1 MIKCTTPTIK
11 IYADLDFTEIEKCEI
26 DLAQEDVLVVKD
38 GIVENDYVYCTLNQ
52 EDTKDFKEG
61 NVDIQ
66 LKCKFKDGKSV
77 FASNIVKQPLNR
89 ILNDEVM

>member
-1 MIKCTTPTIK
+1 MVKCTTPTIK
-11 IYADLDFTEIEKCEI
+11 IYADLDFEEIEKFEI
-26 DLAQEDVLVVKD
+26 DIAQENVLVIKE
-38 GIVENDYVYCTLNQ
+38 GIVENDYVYCKLNQ
-52 EDTKDFKEG
+52 EDTKGFKEG

-66 LKCKFKDGKSV
+66 LKYKYKDGQSV

>member
-1 MIKCTTPTIK
+1 MVKCTTPTIK
-11 IYADLDFTEIEKCEI
+11 IYADLDFAEIEKFEI
-26 DLAQEDVLVVKD
+26 DIAQENVLVSKE
-38 GIVENDYVYCTLNQ
+38 GIVENDYVYCKLNQ

-66 LKCKFKDGKSV
+66 LKYKYKDGQSV